1 MVSKWRIKGVDNYVF
16 GEDKKLYRLPYSKQL
31 KSYGLREIK
40 KQYPNRYRINN
51 SWLSERQILNRLYL
65 DPKPIELIEEIN
77 NLPF

>member
-51 SWLSERQILNRLYL
+51 SWLSERQIINRLYL
-65 DPKPIELIEEIN
+65 DPEPIELIEEIN